1 MDLCNINDIR
11 ALLGRHGFR
20 FSKGLG
26 QNFLCDPAVPRD
38 IAEGAYI
45 DENTCVLEVG
55 PGIGCLTE
63 QLCMRARKVVSVELD
78 TRLGPVLHETMAE
91 HDNFTLVQGDILKTD
106 LAALC
111 AREFSE
117 SRAVACANLP
127 YYITSPAI
135 AALLECRR
143 FDAVTVMVQREVA
156 RRICAQPGTADYGA
170 FTVFVQWYAEPSVI
184 LEVGRECFI
193 PSPKVDSSV
202 VRLDQRS
209 GPPAEVRDEALFFRV
224 VKAAFAQRR
233 KTLLNC
239 LLAAFSQLG
248 GREELEK
255 IIRSCEIDPGCRGET
270 LSIQQFADL
279 SNALELCE
287 KNN

>member
-91 HDNFTLVQGDILKTD
+91 HDNFTLVR
-106 LAALC
+106 C
-111 AREFSE
+111 ARGSSV
-117 SRAVACANLP
+117 SRALSPAPICLT
-127 YYITSPAI
+127 TSPARPLRPCWN
-135 AALLECRR
+135 AAGLML
-143 FDAVTVMVQREVA
+143 
-156 RRICAQPGTADYGA
+156 
-170 FTVFVQWYAEPSVI
+170 
-184 LEVGRECFI
+184 
-193 PSPKVDSSV
+193 
-202 VRLDQRS
+202 
-209 GPPAEVRDEALFFRV
+209 
-224 VKAAFAQRR
+224 
-233 KTLLNC
+233 
-239 LLAAFSQLG
+239 
-248 GREELEK
+248 
-255 IIRSCEIDPGCRGET
+255 
-270 LSIQQFADL
+270 
-279 SNALELCE
+279 
-287 KNN
+287 